1 MAGTKTKRDVPMS
14 DHSAR
19 PAGSTLPVHAHPPA
33 SDPRRWWALV
43 LLCLAQFMVILD
55 LTVVNVAL
63 PTIGAD
69 LHLDRTALTW
79 VVTAYTLCFGGLML
93 LGGRLADTLGRR
105 RAFLAGL
112 GLFTAASLG
121 AGLAQAGAV
130 LVAARAGQGVGAA
143 LLSPAALAIVTTS
156 FHGPERNR
164 ALGVWAAI
172 AGAGAAVGVLAGG
185 LLVEYASWRWVFF
198 VNLPVGIAVAATVP
212 VMVAA
217 SRPTYPAR
225 RTDLPGALTGTLAT
239 AASIYGLITAGS
251 DGWAATTT
259 LRWLAIGLVLA
270 GAFAAVERI
279 AREPIVPV
287 SLLARRPLVA
297 GQLVM
302 LTSSGL
308 LLATYFLSS
317 LYLQRLLGYTALDTG
332 LVFLPA
338 ALATIAGSHLAARTI
353 GHLGPRPVAA
363 AGFTLAAVGTLLLSR
378 MPSHAAV
385 LVDLL
390 PGLLLATAGL
400 GAGFVAATTTAMAH
414 VDHDRAGLT
423 SGLLNTGH
431 ELGASLGVAVV
442 STIAAASVTSDPLA
456 GRPPV
461 GGFDRALLA
470 GAVVATVA
478 AAAAPWLLP
487 PGRPATDQP
496 LFTH

>member
-1 MAGTKTKRDVPMS
+1 MS
-14 DHSAR
+14 DHAAR
-19 PAGSTLPVHAHPPA
+19 LAGSILPVHTQPPHPPA

-55 LTVVNVAL
+55 ITVVNVAL
-63 PTIGAD
+63 PSIGAD

-105 RAFLAGL
+105 RTFLAGL
-112 GLFTAASLG
+112 GLFTVASL
-121 AGLAQAGAV
+121 ASGLAQTATI

-143 LLSPAALAIVTTS
+143 LLSPAALAIITTT

-164 ALGVWAAI
+164 ALGIWAAI

-185 LLVEYASWRWVFF
+185 LLTQYASWRWVFF
-198 VNLPVGIAVAATVP
+198 INLPVGIGVAATVP
-212 VMVAA
+212 VVVAA
-217 SRPTYPAR
+217 SRAGRPAR
-225 RTDLPGALTGTLAT
+225 RLDLPGALTATSAT
-239 AASIYGLITAGS
+239 AAVIYGLVIAGS
-251 DGWAATTT
+251 NGWGATTT
-259 LRWLAIGLVLA
+259 VLPLAAGLVLA
-270 GAFAAVERI
+270 GVFAAVERAI
-279 AREPIVPV
+279 REPLVPLG
-287 SLLARRPLVA
+287 LLARRPLVA
-297 GQLVM
+297 GLLVM
-302 LTSSGL
+302 LATSGL
-308 LLATYFLSS
+308 LLATYFLAS

-338 ALATIAGSHLAARTI
+338 ALATIGGSHLAARAV

-363 AGFTLAAVGTLLLSR
+363 VGFTLAAVGTLLLTRLPTDASI
-378 MPSHAAV
+378 

-400 GAGFVAATTTAMAH
+400 GAGFVIATTTALAH
-414 VDHDRAGLT
+414 VDHDQAGLT

-442 STIAAASVTSDPLA
+442 STIAAASVTGDSLA

-461 GGFDRALLA
+461 GGFDRAFLA
-470 GAVVATVA
+470 CAVLAAVA
-478 AAAAPWLLP
+478 AAAASWLLP
-487 PGRPATDQP
+487 PGRPPATDRP
-496 LFTH
+496 RFTH